1 MARVRTVSTMAELS
15 AALMAAFNAIN
26 EHYYNGELE
35 KPVIT
40 FKEGARKSAYGWI
53 ETRKQ
58 WVQGK
63 NERYE
68 INISVDYIGTRSVES
83 TIATLMHEMAH
94 LYNLMNGIKD
104 TSRGGVYHNKRFKET
119 AEEHGLI
126 IEHTEHIGWSLTSLP
141 DSTKEWIKNN
151 INIKGINIYKRVAE
165 RATGTSTKPK
175 QSMRKLVCPCCGNI
189 VRVTKDI
196 KVICGECTTEDEFV
210 YFAEENE
217 N

>member
-1 MARVRTVSTMAELS
+1 MARVRTITTMSELS

-26 EHYYNGELE
+26 EHFYNGELE

-68 INISVDYIGTRSVES
+68 INISVDYIGQRSVES
-83 TIATLMHEMAH
+83 TIGTLMHEMAH
-94 LYNLMNGIKD
+94 LYNLMNNIKD

-119 AEEHGLI
+119 AEAHGLK
-126 IEHTEHIGWSLTSLP
+126 IEHNEHIGWSLTSLP
-141 DSTKEWIKNN
+141 DSTKMWIRDN
-151 INIKGINIYKRVAE
+151 INIKDIHIYKRIAE
-165 RATGTSTKPK
+165 KATKGKGKSK
-175 QSMRKLVCPCCGNI
+175 QSMRKLVCPLCGNI

-196 KVICGECTTEDEFV
+196 IVMCGECTNEDTGYI
-210 YFAEENE
+210 YFEEDGI
-217 N
+217 

>member
-1 MARVRTVSTMAELS
+1 MPRIRTITTMTELN
-15 AALMAAFNAIN
+15 AALTAAFNAIN
-26 EHYYNGELE
+26 EHFYNNELE
-35 KPVIT
+35 KVVIT

-83 TIATLMHEMAH
+83 TIGTLMHEMAH
-94 LYNLMNGIKD
+94 LYNLINNIKD
-104 TSRGGVYHNKRFKET
+104 TSRGGIYHNKKFKET
-119 AEEHGLI
+119 AEAHGLKI
-126 IEHTEHIGWSLTSLP
+126 DFHEAIGWSLTSLP

-151 INIKGINIYKRVAE
+151 INIKGINIYKRIAE
-165 RATGTSTKPK
+165 HAPKGTSKK
-175 QSMRKLVCPCCGNI
+175 QSMKKLICPLCSNI

-196 KVICGECTTEDEFV
+196 SVMCGECTTDDNFV
-210 YFAEENE
+210 YFTEATEN
-217 N
+217 

>member
-1 MARVRTVSTMAELS
+1 MSELS
-15 AALMAAFNAIN
+15 ASLMAAFNAIN
-26 EHYYNGELE
+26 EYFYGGVLE

-53 ETRKQ
+53 ETRKK

-68 INISVDYIGTRSVES
+68 INISVDYIGTRSVEQ
-83 TIATLMHEMAH
+83 TISTLMHEMAH

-119 AEEHGLI
+119 AEAHGLT
-126 IEHTEHIGWSLTSLP
+126 IEHEEHIGWSSTKLP
-141 DSTKEWIKNN
+141 DDTKKWIADN
-151 INIKGINIYKRVAE
+151 INIKGINIYKRIAE
-165 RATGTSTKPK
+165 RKPKGESKSK
-175 QSMRKLVCPCCGNI
+175 QSMRKLMCPLCGNI

-196 KVICGECTTEDEFV
+196 SVMCGECTTENEFV
-210 YFAEENE
+210 YFTEPTED
-217 N
+217 

>member
-1 MARVRTVSTMAELS
+1 MARIRTITTMAELS

-26 EHYYNGELE
+26 EHFYNNGLE

-68 INISVDYIGTRSVES
+68 INISVDYIGQRSVEK
-83 TIATLMHEMAH
+83 TIGTLMHEMAH

-104 TSRGGVYHNKRFKET
+104 TSRGGIYHNKRFKET
-119 AEEHGLI
+119 AESHGLI
-126 IEHTEHIGWSLTSLP
+126 IEHAEHIGWSLTSLP
-141 DSTKEWIKNN
+141 DSTKTWIAEN

-165 RATGTSTKPK
+165 KATKGGNKPK
-175 QSMRKLVCPCCGNI
+175 QSMRKLICPLCGNI

-196 KVICGECTTEDEFV
+196 SVMCGECTTEEEFV
-210 YFAEENE
+210 YFTEPTED
-217 N
+217 